1 MKAFLQ
7 YLSVTDISLI
17 INLFKHIQNFK
28 LFIMVPETFEYKF
41 ESVATLYLI
50 QEKVYILFNYLYF
63 YYFIMYDFFPK
74 DE

>member
-17 INLFKHIQNFK
+17 INLFKHLKNFK
-28 LFIMVPETFEYKF
+28 LFIMVPETVEYKF

-63 YYFIMYDFFPK
+63 YYFIMYDFFP
-74 DE
+74 

>member
-17 INLFKHIQNFK
+17 INLFKHLRNFK
-28 LFIMVPETFEYKF
+28 LFIMVPETVKYKL

-50 QEKVYILFNYLYF
+50 QEKVYILYIL
-63 YYFIMYDFFPK
+63 
-74 DE
+74 